1 MIIVYM
7 SCNINKEEILENL
20 MHEEYESVIE
30 QGFIGEQALI
40 LAAEQ
45 AKYRYENG
53 LYGLSDYCD

>member
-1 MIIVYM
+1 M